1 MKRKTMTA
9 ALLFCAVLLSS
20 CNKAEEVHRG
30 ENGDNHKPK
39 AERVTSAPTEA
50 KTRATA
56 EPETEARIMETMS
69 PEEEESY
76 WAALTA
82 TEPPTE
88 PETDFTGDY
97 VHGTDG
103 YFCLA
108 DTAVSTEL
116 RMQKSGTC
124 WAFASSA
131 AIENSFFLNTGRKL
145 EIDPLAVVNRVYG
158 PDKTEGMFINE
169 GRIAENIGGCWEFV
183 AELYSSGVDGVYAAD
198 AFDLEMGDREDI
210 KEAIKNYGGAI
221 ATLDE
226 TASKRQL
233 THGYL
238 TFNNPKPSK
247 PDHELL
253 IIGWDDNFPKSY
265 FKKKAEQNGA
275 WIAYNSNIGEF
286 GYYYISYDTV
296 FDGLSVISATD
307 KYTACESYDTGNFYG
322 RTLDLGKETDLAN
335 VFHRA
340 GTLAAVGTFCNGKK
354 QSIVIEI
361 YDTAFTELL
370 YSQKAKMTG
379 YGWHIIDLDQP
390 LSVTDCAVVVRYGG
404 DAPLEADWETSDFES
419 RAVIEPG
426 QSFVKS
432 GGKWLDLADEDT
444 AEAIGVTYEPKNCCI
459 KAYYK

>member
-1 MKRKTMTA
+1 MKRRPMAA
-9 ALLFCAVLLSS
+9 ALLLCAVLLSS
-20 CNKAEEVHRG
+20 CNKAEQFQRG
-30 ENGDNHKPK
+30 AGSSRTEPHTEK
-39 AERVTSAPTEA
+39 ATSS
-50 KTRATA
+50 RAT
-56 EPETEARIMETMS
+56 EPPVKPTIS
-69 PEEEESY
+69 EEEAESLL
-76 WAALTA
+76 AELREKQNKTEPP

-97 VHGTDG
+97 VHGADG
-103 YFCLA
+103 YFCIA
-108 DTAVSTEL
+108 DTSVPTEL

-124 WAFASSA
+124 WAFASTA
-131 AIENSFFLNTGRKL
+131 AIENSCFLNAGRKH
-145 EIDPLAVVNRVYG
+145 EIDPLAVVSRVYG
-158 PDKTEGMFINE
+158 PDKNE
-169 GRIAENIGGCWEFV
+169 GIFIKEGCIAENIGGSWELV
-183 AELYSSGVDGVYAAD
+183 ADVFSSGYNGIYAAD
-198 AFDLEMGDREDI
+198 TFYIEEDETETV
-210 KEAIKNYGGAI
+210 KEAIKNYGGVI
-221 ATLDE
+221 ASLNE

-233 THGYL
+233 SHGYL

-286 GYYYISYDTV
+286 GYYYISYDTS
-296 FDGLSVISATD
+296 FDEMAVISATD
-307 KYTACESYDTGNFYG
+307 KYSACESYDTGNFFG

-340 GTLAAVGTFCNGKK
+340 GTLAAVGTFCNGDSE
-354 QSIVIEI
+354 SIIIEI
-361 YDTAFTELL
+361 YDASFSELL

-379 YGWHIIDLDQP
+379 EGWHITDLDQP

-404 DAPLEADWETSDFES
+404 DAPLESEWNSDYREC

-426 QSFVKS
+426 QSYVKV
-432 GGKWLDLADEDT
+432 GEEWLDLADSDT
-444 AEAIGVTYEPKNCCI
+444 ADRIGVKYEPKNCCI